1 MTPNITGA
9 MKSLLLPGCP
19 EMHCGSSRLP
29 ALLWTGVL
37 LTAAPL
43 DAHAY
48 LDPGTGSM
56 LLSIVVGLASS
67 GYFFIRRLPSLIRQA
82 IFRVK
87 GDDKA
92 LRGNSI
98 VFYAESAAYWGTFE
112 PVLRALSA
120 MGAEASYL
128 TSDEKDPVFSADLPG
143 ITPRFIGKGNTAYTS
158 LGFLEADVF
167 VLTTPG
173 IDVLQIR
180 RSKGVKRYVHLV
192 HAATDIHGYKLFSFD
207 YYDAVYCSG
216 AHQQKSLRKLEA
228 KRGTPT
234 KDLPLLGC
242 PYFDRMV
249 EKRRAYRS
257 VPEARTVLVAPTW
270 GRAGLLTRTGAAVPK
285 ALAEA
290 GWHVIL
296 RPHPQ
301 SFVSEAEAM
310 KAIEAELAGFDS
322 IEWDRNPDG
331 FVSLSRAEVMVS
343 DFSGVVF
350 DFAFVFE
357 RPVVTIGDGWQKD
370 GYEAWDLDDP
380 AWEMSVLD
388 ELGVHLSADETGRV
402 VEAVDA
408 LASAPEAVERIRAVR
423 DAGIVNFG
431 AAGRPIAE
439 ALAAEAKVMAH
450 PN

>member
-1 MTPNITGA
+1 MKRNHSGVTPARILAALWAG
-9 MKSLLLPGCP
+9 SLLL
-19 EMHCGSSRLP
+19 SAS
-29 ALLWTGVL
+29 A
-37 LTAAPL
+37 

-67 GYFFIRRLPSLIRQA
+67 GYFFIRRLPSLLRQA
-82 IFRVK
+82 IFRMK
-87 GDDKA
+87 GDDKS
-92 LRGNSI
+92 LRGNGI

-120 MGAEASYL
+120 MGRQATYL
-128 TSDEKDPVFSADLPG
+128 TSAENDPVFEANLPG
-143 ITPRFIGKGNTAYTS
+143 ISARFIGTGNTAYTS

-192 HAATDIHGYKLFSFD
+192 HAATDAHGYKLFSFD

-216 AHQQKSLRKLEA
+216 AHQRASLRALEA
-228 KRGTPT
+228 KRGTAP
-234 KDLPLLGC
+234 KALPLLGC
-242 PYFDRMV
+242 PYFDRLV
-249 EKRRAYRS
+249 EKRRAYRAE
-257 VPEARTVLVAPTW
+257 PQPRTVLVAPTW
-270 GRAGLLTRTGAAVPK
+270 GRAGLLTRTGEAVPK

-301 SFVSEAEAM
+301 SFVSEADQMAALQ
-310 KAIEAELAGFDS
+310 KTLAGFDN

-331 FVSLSRAEVMVS
+331 FDSLSRASVMVS

-370 GYEAWDLDDP
+370 GYEAWDLDGE
-380 AWEMSVLD
+380 AWEMGVLD
-388 ELGVHLSADETGRV
+388 AVGTHLRADETDRV
-402 VEAVDA
+402 VD
-408 LASAPEAVERIRAVR
+408 AVEALSASPDISDRIRKVR

-439 ALAAEAKVMAH
+439 ALIAEADGLSKT
-450 PN
+450 N

>member
-1 MTPNITGA
+1 MNLRKGPSRPQGA
-9 MKSLLLPGCP
+9 EARAAALAALWAGT
-19 EMHCGSSRLP
+19 
-29 ALLWTGVL
+29 LLW
-37 LTAAPL
+37 AAPQ

-82 IFRVK
+82 VFRMK

-92 LRGNSI
+92 LRSGGI
-98 VFYAESAAYWGTFE
+98 VFYAESPAYWGTFE
-112 PVLRALSA
+112 PVLRALSE
-120 MGAEASYL
+120 MGQSVTYL
-128 TSDEKDPVFSADLPG
+128 TSAENDPVFEANIPGVSA
-143 ITPRFIGKGNTAYTS
+143 RFIGKGNSAYTS
-158 LGFLEADVF
+158 LGFLEADIF

-192 HAATDIHGYKLFSFD
+192 HAATDAHGYKLFSFD

-216 AHQQKSLRKLEA
+216 EHQRGSLRLLEA
-228 KRGTPT
+228 KRG
-234 KDLPLLGC
+234 
-242 PYFDRMV
+242 
-249 EKRRAYRS
+249 
-257 VPEARTVLVAPTW
+257 TVLVAPTW
-270 GRAGLLTRTGAAVPK
+270 GRAGLLTRTGSAVPK

-290 GWHVIL
+290 GWNVIL

-301 SFVSEAEAM
+301 SFVSET
-310 KAIEAELAGFDS
+310 ELMEKLQTELS
-322 IEWDRNPDG
+322 VYPNIRWDRQPDG
-331 FVSLSRAEVMVS
+331 FDSLSRAEVMVS

-380 AWEMSVLD
+380 AWEMGVLD
-388 ELGVHLSADETGRV
+388 AVGTHLSANETDHV
-402 VEAVDA
+402 LAAVEALAANPQDA
-408 LASAPEAVERIRAVR
+408 SERIRHVR

-431 AAGRPIAE
+431 VAGRPIAE
-439 ALAAEAKVMAH
+439 ALVRDLETVRGVAAHRFPEAAPAKE
-450 PN
+450 PTRC